1 MKNLVMGVASNCT
14 WYAVEPFIR
23 SCKKYCED
31 TDIVLLVDNNSDFT
45 RNALIDEGVILV
57 QIPAELKNWNIAN
70 SRWIMY
76 KIFLDRYG
84 GNYGQIFLTDGRD
97 VIFQKNIF
105 ETYANVENYL
115 CCATELENIKNA
127 TENLTYDGLTRLFG
141 NEVAEK
147 LSDKKIIFSGPVLGT
162 LNALKI
168 LAENMMKSL
177 TSNSPS
183 GDDQA
188 TLNYL
193 VYEDQLKI
201 ENLFESDCEGGIILT
216 SNSFHGVNPIQ
227 IQNNKILRGDGGSP
241 AVVCQYEKYPVL
253 VNHVNKIYRDKDFTP
268 NETCTDTRSI
278 FEQITCA
285 LNVENLDAAYKLFT
299 RYLFGNDLKGYGN
312 ELVKI
317 FETILSKD
325 ATLTAELLSLSIQ
338 GTLPSIV
345 AELDMQAVIKICS
358 HADNLIKSRRLV
370 IPQFKNFVKD
380 ISVVV
385 AQRLY
390 ETRQFEQC
398 INYLN
403 FVATLEVP
411 LDANF
416 YLLQS
421 QVYRET
427 GRKAEALAAYSKALE
442 F

>member
-1 MKNLVMGVASNCT
+1 MKNLVMGVAANCT

-23 SCKKYCED
+23 SCKQHCD
-31 TDIVLLVDNNSDFT
+31 NADIILFVDDNSDFT
-45 RNALIDEGVILV
+45 RKTLVGEGVILV

-84 GNYGQIFLTDGRD
+84 GNYGQIFLTDVRD

-141 NEVAEK
+141 NEIAEK
-147 LSDKKIIFSGPVLGT
+147 LADKKIIFSGAVLGT
-162 LNALKI
+162 LNAVKI
-168 LAENMMKSL
+168 LAENLLKSL
-177 TSNSPS
+177 TQNSQS

-188 TLNYL
+188 ALNYL
-193 VYEDQLKI
+193 VYEDQLEI

-227 IQNNKILRGDGGSP
+227 IQNGKILRGDGASS

-253 VNHVNKIYRDKDFTP
+253 VNHVNKIYRAKDFQP
-268 NETCTDTRSI
+268 NETCTDTRSV

-285 LNVENLDAAYKLFT
+285 VNVGNIDSAYKLFT

-317 FETILSKD
+317 FETVLSKD

-358 HADNLIKSRRLV
+358 LADALIKTRRLV

-380 ISVVV
+380 IRTCRS
-385 AQRLY
+385 
-390 ETRQFEQC
+390 
-398 INYLN
+398 
-403 FVATLEVP
+403 P
-411 LDANF
+411 
-416 YLLQS
+416 
-421 QVYRET
+421 
-427 GRKAEALAAYSKALE
+427 
-442 F
+442 